1 MCNIGGQIGPFMFNR
16 AVPHVER
23 VVGDVTFYV
32 GIATAYNA
40 FGLIGTEHNGIFI
53 LDDTNRSVVMDRHC
67 EGSSG
72 GFGPY
77 PNQIAERDRLL
88 ALNDAEFIAFIE
100 ANPRFRG
107 VHLPR
112 VKTPA

>member
-1 MCNIGGQIGPFMFNR
+1 MCNIGGQIGPFMYNP
-16 AVPHVER
+16 ACKPVER
-23 VVGDVTFYV
+23 KVGKVTFLV

-53 LDDTNRSVVMDRHC
+53 LDDTNRTVVMDRHA
-67 EGSSG
+67 EGSAG

-77 PNQIAERDRLL
+77 RSQIEERDRLL
-88 ALNDAEFIAFIE
+88 ALSDKDFLAFIL

-107 VHLPR
+107 VDLP
-112 VKTPA
+112 KA